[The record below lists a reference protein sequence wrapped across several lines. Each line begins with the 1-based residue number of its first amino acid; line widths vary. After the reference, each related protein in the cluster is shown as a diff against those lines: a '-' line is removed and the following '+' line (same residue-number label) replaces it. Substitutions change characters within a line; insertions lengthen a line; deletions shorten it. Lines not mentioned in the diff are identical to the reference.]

1 MPRIFQMKQHNRV
14 ILALRSDLS
23 LYDGSEI
30 YRVNHSPSGN
40 SREICERLER
50 AHRTGDGGTIDDLME
65 ELQSFRIWLY
75 EDGRYIPY
83 RSMGAH
89 ARV

>member
-1 MPRIFQMKQHNRV
+1 MPRILQMKQHNRV

-23 LYDGSEI
+23 LYDVSEI

-40 SREICERLER
+40 SREVMTICERLER

-65 ELQSFRIWLY
+65 ELQSFRIWL
-75 EDGRYIPY
+75 
-83 RSMGAH
+83 
-89 ARV
+89 